1 MLTVVPDHRITFEQ
15 VGPVLIIVLCSFL
28 ELHYSI
34 SHSSSCIPYDV
45 QFFMLAVVPDQ
56 RSTLKQ
62 VGLLQIRILR
72 HSLVDATIAH
82 RQ

>member
-45 QFFMLAVVPDQ
+45 PFFMLAVVPDQ

-62 VGLLQIRILR
+62 VGL
-72 HSLVDATIAH
+72 
-82 RQ
+82 